1 MKQIGLTIIF
11 TDDDGA
17 SRDHRYSVAPDYNA
31 DAAGEHRLAHIL
43 LAELKIMVGKQGPP
57 KHNATARGWL
67 EFPNTA
73 TNITQYFDV
82 ENAQAVWR
90 ELATLIMGAEGDL
103 ILSQAFKALEP
114 PQEPPF
120 EDDIAINDLY
130 YLHDRK
136 ITLLN
141 QTVHQLVKVQNLV
154 DRLLHESLGGDLVDA
169 GKPDWERNQLT
180 RKNIGKGLEAKR
192 VSGGISQADFDAIT
206 QALAIP
212 DNTPHA
218 ATAVSYR
225 NRLMH
230 HIRPSVDYAMFY
242 AALQSRAGEEIKNA
256 QGKIIG
262 RRHAILAREPVQYA
276 YHDLYTSVS
285 EYLDAIVA
293 MLDRLSRIAVL
304 RR

>member
-1 MKQIGLTIIF
+1 MKQIGLAITF
-11 TDDDGA
+11 TDDGGA
-17 SRDHRYSVAPDYNA
+17 TRDHSFSVAPDYDA

-57 KHNATARGWL
+57 KHNATARAWL
-67 EFPNTA
+67 EFPNTP
-73 TNITQYFDV
+73 TNITEYFDV

-90 ELATLIMGAEGDL
+90 ELANLIMGAENDL

-114 PQEPPF
+114 SQEPPF
-120 EDDIAINDLY
+120 EDDTAINDLY

-141 QTVHQLVKVQNLV
+141 QTVHQLVKVQDIVN
-154 DRLLHESLGGDLVDA
+154 RLLHESLGGDLVDA
-169 GKPDWERNQLT
+169 GKPDWERTQLT
-180 RKNIGKGLEAKR
+180 RRNVSNGLEAKR
-192 VSGGISQADFDAIT
+192 AAGWISQADFDAIT
-206 QALAIP
+206 QALTVP

-218 ATAVSYR
+218 ATSVSYR

-230 HIRPSVDYAMFY
+230 HVRPSVDYSIFY
-242 AALQSRAGEEIKNA
+242 PALQSRMGEEIKDA
-256 QGKIIG
+256 QGNVIG
-262 RRHAILAREPVQYA
+262 IRRAILAREPVQYA
-276 YHDLYTSVS
+276 YRDLHASVS

-293 MLDRLSRIAVL
+293 MLQGLSRVAVL

>member
-1 MKQIGLTIIF
+1 MKQIELTITF

-17 SRDHRYSVAPDYNA
+17 TRDHSFSVAPDYDA
-31 DAAGEHRLAHIL
+31 DTAGEHRLAHIL

-57 KHNATARGWL
+57 KHNATARAWL
-67 EFPNTA
+67 DFPNTP
-73 TNITQYFDV
+73 TNITQYFDI

-114 PQEPPF
+114 LREPPF
-120 EDDIAINDLY
+120 EDDTAINDLY

-141 QTVHQLVKVQNLV
+141 QTVHQLVKVQDIVN
-154 DRLLHESLGGDLVDA
+154 RLLHESLGGDLVDA
-169 GKPDWERNQLT
+169 GKPDWERTQLM
-180 RKNIGKGLEAKR
+180 RRNVSKGLETKR
-192 VSGGISQADFDAIT
+192 AGGGIHKADFDAIT
-206 QALAIP
+206 QALAVP

-218 ATAVSYR
+218 ATSVSYR

-230 HIRPSVDYAMFY
+230 HIRPSVDYSMFY
-242 AALQSRAGEEIKNA
+242 PALQSRAGEEIKDA
-256 QGKIIG
+256 QGKVIG
-262 RRHAILAREPVQYA
+262 RRHAIRAREPVQYA
-276 YHDLYTSVS
+276 YHDLHTSVS

-293 MLDRLSRIAVL
+293 MLDGLSRIAVL